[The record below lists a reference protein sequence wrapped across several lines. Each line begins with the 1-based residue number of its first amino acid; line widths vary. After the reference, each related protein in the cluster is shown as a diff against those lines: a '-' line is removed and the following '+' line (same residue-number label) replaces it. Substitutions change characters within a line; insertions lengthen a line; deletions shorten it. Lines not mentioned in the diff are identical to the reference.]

1 MIRARFIV
9 VTTLVSASLSAGT
22 TFAQA
27 VQAPDLKPILAGK
40 KFTPPVRGEAK
51 VDFVAG
57 ASKREGTVV
66 ITKYQVRNTMQAPIA
81 RLKIAETW
89 YDKGGAVVSAG
100 EGVVEGMLQPGAVAS
115 VEVRTPI
122 DPKMTGSKL
131 QFTHANG
138 AVAPSRVAKI
148 ESGDAKSEAAV
159 PAKAKA
165 SARKK

>member
-1 MIRARFIV
+1 MIRARFV
-9 VTTLVSASLSAGT
+9 FAATLTAASLTTGA

-27 VQAPDLKPILAGK
+27 VPAPDLKPILAGK

-66 ITKYQVRNTMQAPIA
+66 STKYQVKNTMQAPIA

-100 EGVVEGMLQPGAVAS
+100 EGVVEGMLQPGAVATL
-115 VEVRTPI
+115 EVRTPV

-138 AVAPSRVAKI
+138 AVAPSRVAKLD
-148 ESGDAKSEAAV
+148 SGDAKSTPAA
-159 PAKAKA
+159 PAKTAAK
-165 SARKK
+165 KK